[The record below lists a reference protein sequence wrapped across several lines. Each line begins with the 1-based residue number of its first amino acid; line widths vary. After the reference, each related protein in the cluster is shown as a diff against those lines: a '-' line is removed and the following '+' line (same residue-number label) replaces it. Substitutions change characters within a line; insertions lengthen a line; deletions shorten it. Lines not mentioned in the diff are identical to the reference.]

1 MPTLYLGAKRE
12 IATFAGEMRQV
23 LSNLPVNAIDAIEKM
38 ARLRFMLMLHVL
50 LQRLTCR
57 AEVHLRMGFALALG
71 ASMTGCAV
79 GPKYLC
85 NS

>member
-50 LQRLTCR
+50 LQKLTCR
-57 AEVHLRMGFALALG
+57 AEVHSPNGLCSRTRREHDRMCRG
-71 ASMTGCAV
+71 AKI
-79 GPKYLC
+79 PLQ
-85 NS
+85 